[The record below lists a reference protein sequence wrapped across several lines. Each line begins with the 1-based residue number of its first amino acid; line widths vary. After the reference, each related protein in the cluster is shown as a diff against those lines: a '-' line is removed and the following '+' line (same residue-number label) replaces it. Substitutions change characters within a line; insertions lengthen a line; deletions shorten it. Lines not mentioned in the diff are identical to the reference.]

1 MSRDMLFSI
10 PLRDQPPAGLTPR
23 QWDVLRTALRCQP
36 DEVVSAFVLAETLG
50 LARQNLREHLLALQA
65 AGWLEYHA
73 RPRQAALITLSS
85 RARALRG
92 SGAAER
98 GFPLLGEVAA
108 GPPTLAEQQVEG
120 LVTRLD
126 DLLTMRDG
134 DFLLRVRGESMTGLG
149 IFPGDVVVI
158 RPAEVAQNG
167 DLALVLIPGEDSA
180 TLKRWQRRGP
190 AVTLHSE
197 NPAYEPLRY
206 GVAEVRVQGLLVGH
220 VGSVDARRQRG

>member
-1 MSRDMLFSI
+1 MLRESG
-10 PLRDQPPAGLTPR
+10 RAQRPPAGLTPR
-23 QWDVLRTALRCQP
+23 QWDVLRTALNCQP
-36 DEVVSAFVLAETLG
+36 DEVVSASVLAETLG

-92 SGAAER
+92 GAAPAPQ

-108 GPPTLAEQQVEG
+108 GPPTLAEQRVEG

-167 DLALVLIPGEDSA
+167 DLALVLIPGEDTA
-180 TLKRWQRRGP
+180 TLKRWHRRGQ

-197 NPAYEPLRY
+197 NPAFEPLRY
-206 GVAEVRVQGLLVGH
+206 AAAEVRVQGLLVGH
-220 VGSVDARRQRG
+220 VGSVDARRQRA

>member
-1 MSRDMLFSI
+1 MSRDMNPRTALHS
-10 PLRDQPPAGLTPR
+10 QPPAGLTPR
-23 QWDVLRTALRCQP
+23 QWDVLRTALHCQP
-36 DEVVSAFVLAETLG
+36 DEVVSASVLAETLG

-73 RPRQAALITLSS
+73 RPRQTALITLSS

-92 SGAAER
+92 ATSAPQ

-197 NPAYEPLRY
+197 NPAFEPLRY
-206 GVAEVRVQGLLVGH
+206 GVAEVRIQGLLVGH
-220 VGSVDARRQRG
+220 VGSVDARRQRA

>member
-1 MSRDMLFSI
+1 MSRDMLAQNMH
-10 PLRDQPPAGLTPR
+10 REQPPAGLTPR
-23 QWDVLRTALRCQP
+23 QWDVLRTALLCQP
-36 DEVVSAFVLAETLG
+36 DEVVSASVLAETLG
-50 LARQNLREHLLALQA
+50 LARQNLRDHLLALQA

-92 SGAAER
+92 VSPVTQ

-126 DLLTMRDG
+126 DLLSMRRG

-197 NPAYEPLRY
+197 NPAFEPLRY
-206 GVAEVRVQGLLVGH
+206 AAAEVRVQGLLVGH
-220 VGSVDARRQRG
+220 VGSVDARRHRG